1 MADESCVAQVNL
13 DDMGQKA
20 VCSVIL
26 DNGTRLHVGDVWK
39 KKLDDMAGYD
49 VAGDAFPPAAIL
61 APWLPRLEVVACV
74 VYALLEGQ
82 QGIPLALYAVL
93 TDGMGRMELTCIG
106 DEEEP
111 ALV

>member
-1 MADESCVAQVNL
+1 ME
-13 DDMGQKA
+13 
-20 VCSVIL
+20 
-26 DNGTRLHVGDVWK
+26 

-49 VAGDAFPPAAIL
+49 VAGDAFPHAAIL
-61 APWLPRLEVVACV
+61 APCV